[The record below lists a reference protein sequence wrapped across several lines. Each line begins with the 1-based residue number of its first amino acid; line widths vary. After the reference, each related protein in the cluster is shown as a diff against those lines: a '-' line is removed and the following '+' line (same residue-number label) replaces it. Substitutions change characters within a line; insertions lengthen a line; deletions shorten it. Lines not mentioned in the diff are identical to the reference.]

1 MLAVV
6 SILLTTLV
14 LMIWIHSTYQESQEK
29 YTPKMVAINSQL
41 SPYVIEYRQTMI
53 DNDIK
58 LPWGELVRVKFG
70 IALPYNTLGIAW
82 GMNIDNITFVEINVN
97 SWQALTH
104 QQKRLVMFHE
114 LSHDVYNLKHFDV
127 TLMNTPMPRNITKQ
141 KVDLWIK
148 ELVEYLK

>member
-1 MLAVV
+1 
-6 SILLTTLV
+6 
-14 LMIWIHSTYQESQEK
+14 
-29 YTPKMVAINSQL
+29 
-41 SPYVIEYRQTMI
+41 
-53 DNDIK
+53 
-58 LPWGELVRVKFG
+58 
-70 IALPYNTLGIAW
+70 
-82 GMNIDNITFVEINVN
+82 MNIDNITFVEINVN

-104 QQKRLVMFHE
+104 QQRRLVMFHE